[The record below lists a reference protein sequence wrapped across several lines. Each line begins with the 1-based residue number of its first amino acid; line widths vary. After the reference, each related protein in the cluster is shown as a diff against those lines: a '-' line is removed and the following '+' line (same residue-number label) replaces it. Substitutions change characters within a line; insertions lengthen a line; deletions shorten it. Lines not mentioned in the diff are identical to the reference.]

1 MYNSLLKW
9 LSKYGVEYFLSNI
22 LVSLRIHLLNLRQNA
37 GGDKFP
43 IFVMA
48 LILTFSWQ
56 VKYQN
61 HKLNKARKHHI
72 YLDYTVVRSRE
83 KKSKKA
89 TIF

>member
-1 MYNSLLKW
+1 M
-9 LSKYGVEYFLSNI
+9 
-22 LVSLRIHLLNLRQNA
+22 SLRIHLLKLRQNA

-43 IFVMA
+43 ISAMA
-48 LILTFSWQ
+48 PIPTPPWQ

-61 HKLNKARKHHI
+61 HKFDKARIHHI

>member
-1 MYNSLLKW
+1 M
-9 LSKYGVEYFLSNI
+9 
-22 LVSLRIHLLNLRQNA
+22 SLRIHLLKLRQNA

-61 HKLNKARKHHI
+61 HKLDKARKHHI

-83 KKSKKA
+83 KNPRKLQYFNSQYCSGLLH
-89 TIF
+89 

>member
-1 MYNSLLKW
+1 M
-9 LSKYGVEYFLSNI
+9 
-22 LVSLRIHLLNLRQNA
+22 SLRIHLLKLRQNA

-48 LILTFSWQ
+48 PIPTSSRQ
-56 VKYQN
+56 AKYQN

>member
-1 MYNSLLKW
+1 M
-9 LSKYGVEYFLSNI
+9 
-22 LVSLRIHLLNLRQNA
+22 VSLRIHLLKLRQNA

-48 LILTFSWQ
+48 PIPTPSRQ
-56 VKYQN
+56 AKYQN